1 MLKQVQFFIFLSLL
15 LSCES
20 PKKEQ
25 LHNKNLPS
33 VNMLKLDKEENNN
46 LKQNI
51 LKKIR
56 FDFSAK
62 RVNSFE
68 GSIEINA
75 TLHNDYTD
83 TVYFLS
89 STCLGIGYSL
99 RFVNDNF
106 FHTSSIQCNASFP
119 MLLQIAPKGKYEFQ
133 AHLGEIGKEKRIKMG
148 FDFCK
153 VDKVIDLDKVSLSE
167 IHYRPENEQVII
179 WAKEQVITE

>member
-1 MLKQVQFFIFLSLL
+1 MIKQVLFFIFLSLL
-15 LSCES
+15 LSYETQ
-20 PKKEQ
+20 KKEKLQ
-25 LHNKNLPS
+25 HQNFPNI
-33 VNMLKLDKEENNN
+33 NMLKLDKEENIS

-99 RFVNDNF
+99 RFVNDKF
-106 FHTSSIQCNASFP
+106 SLSSSIQCNASFP
-119 MLLQIAPKGKYEFQ
+119 LLLKIAPKGKYEFQ
-133 AHLGEIGKEKRIKMG
+133 AHLGEIGKERRIKMG
-148 FDFCK
+148 FDFYK
-153 VDKVIDLDKVSLSE
+153 VDKAIDLDKVSLSE

-179 WAKEQVITE
+179 WAEEQEITE